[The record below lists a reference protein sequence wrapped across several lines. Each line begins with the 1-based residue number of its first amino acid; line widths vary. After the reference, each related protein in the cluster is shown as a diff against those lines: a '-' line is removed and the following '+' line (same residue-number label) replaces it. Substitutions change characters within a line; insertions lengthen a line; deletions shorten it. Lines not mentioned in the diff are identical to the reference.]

1 MWGVP
6 SFLGILSDIDIE
18 LAVAPSK
25 EISESSTDFEDSGMF
40 VDGMVD
46 TLFAAAETEIHS
58 ASFAAA
64 VSPAPAAAVTASA
77 SHATSPDASPASPV
91 AKLFDD
97 CNQMSEESILVLQP
111 LPGAFT
117 AAGLLE

>member
-64 VSPAPAAAVTASA
+64 VSPAPAPAAAAAVTASA
-77 SHATSPDASPASPV
+77 SRATSPDASPASPV
-91 AKLFDD
+91 AWIVTK
-97 CNQMSEESILVLQP
+97 
-111 LPGAFT
+111 
-117 AAGLLE
+117 